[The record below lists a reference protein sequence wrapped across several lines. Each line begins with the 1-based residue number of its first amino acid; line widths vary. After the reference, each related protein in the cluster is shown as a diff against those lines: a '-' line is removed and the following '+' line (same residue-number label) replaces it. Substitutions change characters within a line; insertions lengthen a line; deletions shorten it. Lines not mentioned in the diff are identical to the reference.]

1 MRLVVAV
8 LDIPVEYIDVH
19 LKDKPV
25 WYIPK
30 INPHGQVPVVE
41 HEGKLIRES
50 IIGFGECVS
59 ACVHMCICLSLCIT
73 LYGVSVPG
81 KQRSFCFTLK
91 ALTQGLRAINSN

>member
-1 MRLVVAV
+1 MPLRPPPQRVRLIVAA
-8 LDIPVEYIDVH
+8 LDVPVEYIDVN

-50 IIGFGECVS
+50 LIGFGECRHVE
-59 ACVHMCICLSLCIT
+59 VEHCIRD
-73 LYGVSVPG
+73 
-81 KQRSFCFTLK
+81 RSICPT
-91 ALTQGLRAINSN
+91 

>member
-1 MRLVVAV
+1 MRLVVAH
-8 LDIPVEYIDVH
+8 LDIPVEYIDIH

-50 IIGFGECVS
+50 IIGFGEY
-59 ACVHMCICLSLCIT
+59 ACSYVHMCVHESL
-73 LYGVSVPG
+73 
-81 KQRSFCFTLK
+81 
-91 ALTQGLRAINSN
+91 